1 MRSRITTLSDRVIDC
16 SKSFFNL
23 SDMSENELNKQHI
36 NFDIFIVFLLN
47 YFSCSVKAFD
57 LKEVLI

>member
-1 MRSRITTLSDRVIDC
+1 MPFDGVMDC
-16 SKSFFNL
+16 SESFFNL

-36 NFDIFIVFLLN
+36 TFDIFIVSLLN
-47 YFSCSVKAFD
+47 YFSCNVKAFD